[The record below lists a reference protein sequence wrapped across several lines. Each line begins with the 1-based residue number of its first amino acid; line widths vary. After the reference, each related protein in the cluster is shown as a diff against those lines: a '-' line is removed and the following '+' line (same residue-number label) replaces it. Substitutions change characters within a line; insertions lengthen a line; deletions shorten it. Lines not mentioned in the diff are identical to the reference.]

1 MSQLEL
7 RNLSNNEEVVVPPE
21 GLIFGREG
29 GDADV
34 ALEDNSI
41 SRRQAKICV
50 KNGAW
55 ILETLAVPQG
65 QRAPRPLTLEEGA
78 VFNIGE
84 TEFEVLLLN
93 LDADPASLTI
103 PPSKAMKAM
112 PPVKAAAK
120 PAPAAGRKESVPPS
134 AGRGAPVGKAPAA
147 ASAGEAPAGG
157 GIKGL
162 FVGVPKGIAYYLVN
176 VPKMLVNP
184 IGTVRKT
191 IAELPT
197 PALAKTDLIGYA
209 LPALFISALLPSVA
223 VGISTLISGGG
234 FVFSAFVPIVPAIS
248 AIIGAVVTGF
258 VFHPVF
264 KWIIDKMQGQ
274 STDESRSNYFLQL
287 MTLSI
292 VTAVPTALSVL
303 IAPFRFV
310 NMLGPLL
317 GLVATLASL
326 FALYQ
331 WMVHFEVNKWVPK
344 IVLGLGALAVLG
356 ALWGVIQMG
365 LVNLRGAPSGASGI
379 ADSSEAKEAMEKAQA
394 MADEAKENAA
404 EAIEKNKGK
413 IDEMKQK
420 TQEKLAA
427 AKDKVGKETEV
438 AKDTAKEVL
447 KDAKETV
454 KVATKDAPE
463 AVKTL
468 VADAK
473 IEAPKTDSAES
484 PRAPRALAPVLTE
497 QFGNSAFGRFAAHRA
512 ALEASLALDPT
523 LLSKQEPLAEL
534 YGAYLESTAAVEKKW
549 AKERNKNADRAK
561 LYEYLKQADLYEKT
575 GAQVEALSQKLGL
588 R

>member
-1 MSQLEL
+1 MSRLEL
-7 RNLSNNEEVVVPPE
+7 CNLSNNEEVVVPPE
-21 GLIFGREG
+21 GFIFGREG
-29 GDADV
+29 GEADV

-41 SRRQAKICV
+41 SRRQAKIYV

-93 LDADPASLTI
+93 VGADPASLTN
-103 PPSKAMKAM
+103 PPKKATKNM
-112 PPVKAAAK
+112 PAGKAAAK
-120 PAPAAGRKESVPPS
+120 PAPAAGRKDSVPP
-134 AGRGAPVGKAPAA
+134 GRG
-147 ASAGEAPAGG
+147 APAGG

-162 FVGVPKGIAYYLVN
+162 FVGVPKGIAHYLVN

-184 IGTVRKT
+184 LGTVRKT

-197 PALAKTDLIGYA
+197 PAMAKTDLIGYA
-209 LPALFISALLPSVA
+209 LPALLISALLPSIA
-223 VGISTLISGGG
+223 VGVSTLISGGA
-234 FVFSAFVPIVPAIS
+234 FVFSAFVPIIPAIG
-248 AIIGAVVTGF
+248 AIIGAVVTGV

-264 KWIIDKMQGQ
+264 KWIIDKLQGQ
-274 STDESRSNYFLQL
+274 STDESRSNFFLQM
-287 MTLSI
+287 MTLLI
-292 VTAVPTALSVL
+292 AMVAPRALSIL
-303 IAPFRFV
+303 IESFRFV
-310 NMLGPLL
+310 NMLGPML

-331 WMVHFEVNKWVPK
+331 WMVHFEVNKWIPK

-365 LVNLRGAPSGASGI
+365 LVNLSGAPSVSGI
-379 ADSSEAKEAMEKAQA
+379 ANSPEAKEAIEKAQT
-394 MADEAKENAA
+394 MAADTKENAA
-404 EAIEKNKGK
+404 EAVEKNKGK

-420 TQEKLAA
+420 AQEKIGAA
-427 AKDKVGKETEV
+427 REKVGKETE
-438 AKDTAKEVL
+438 AAKEVL
-447 KDAKETV
+447 KDAKDTL
-454 KVATKDAPE
+454 KVAAKDAPE

-473 IEAPKTDSAES
+473 LEPAKAEPPEAPRT
-484 PRAPRALAPVLTE
+484 PRAALASTE
-497 QFGNSAFGRFAAHRA
+497 QFGKSAFGRFAAHRA

-523 LLSKQEPLAEL
+523 QLSKQEPLAEL

-549 AKERNKNADRAK
+549 AKERTKNAARAK
-561 LYEYLKQADLYEKT
+561 LYEYLKQAELYEKT
-575 GAQVEALSQKLGL
+575 GPQVEALSQKLGL